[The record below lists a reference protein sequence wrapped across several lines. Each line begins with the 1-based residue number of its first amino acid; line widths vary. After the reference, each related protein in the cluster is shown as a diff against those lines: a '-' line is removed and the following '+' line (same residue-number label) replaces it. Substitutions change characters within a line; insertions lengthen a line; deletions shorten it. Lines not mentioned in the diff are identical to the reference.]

1 MSHPHRPPEF
11 ESHPFSI
18 TLPIQWGDQDA
29 FGHVNNAI
37 YFRWFESARVAY
49 LDQAPLCGLL
59 EQHGLGPILASI
71 KCDYKKQLT
80 YPDTIQISASVTK
93 IGRASVDMAHLLYSE
108 RLKAV
113 AAIGES
119 TIVVFDYASQRP
131 KAVPDDVRAAV
142 EKIEG
147 RPLPPG
153 EKRAT

>member
-1 MSHPHRPPEF
+1 MTAFSRPPELAH
-11 ESHPFSI
+11 HPFAI

-49 LDQAPLCGLL
+49 LDQPELCGLL
-59 EQHGLGPILASI
+59 ERHGLGPILASI

-93 IGRASVDMAHLLYSE
+93 LGRASVEMAHLLYSQK
-108 RLKAV
+108 LGAV

-131 KAVPDDVRAAV
+131 KAMPPDVRAAV

-147 RPLPPG
+147 KPLGQASP
-153 EKRAT
+153 A